1 MAAQDPWM
9 LLPFHQLPQEVDRLF
24 DELIHRRW
32 GTARSRFALGPA
44 WTPQLDLYEEA
55 TAFIL
60 EADLPGVKEQDISVT
75 LENDSLVLQG
85 KRHVVREGVNENFHF
100 HERQSGSFFRRLQ
113 LPTSVDRDK
122 IHVEFR
128 DGVLLVTLPKIR
140 SERMPR
146 P

>member
-1 MAAQDPWM
+1 MAAKDPWM
-9 LLPFHQLPQEVDRLF
+9 LIPFHQLPQEVDRLF

-44 WTPQLDLYEEA
+44 WTPQLDLYEEP

-75 LENDSLVLQG
+75 LDNDHLVLQG
-85 KRHVVREGVNENFHF
+85 KRHVVREGASENFHF
-100 HERQSGSFFRRLQ
+100 QERQSGSFFRRLP
-113 LPTSVDRDK
+113 LPTSVDRAK
-122 IHVEFR
+122 IHFEFR
-128 DGVLLVTLPKIR
+128 DGVLFVTLPKIR
-140 SERMPR
+140 SERMSR